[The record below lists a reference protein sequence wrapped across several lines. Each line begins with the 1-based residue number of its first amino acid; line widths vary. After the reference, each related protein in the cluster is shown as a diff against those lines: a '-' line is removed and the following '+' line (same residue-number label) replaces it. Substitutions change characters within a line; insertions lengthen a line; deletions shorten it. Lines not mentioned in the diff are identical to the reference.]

1 MNPIHAVLPLSH
13 STSRVIPDLA
23 PVNPKVLWSM
33 GTYGSGLAWR
43 GQACAYQKV
52 RHLRSR

>member
-23 PVNPKVLWSM
+23 PVNPKVLWSV